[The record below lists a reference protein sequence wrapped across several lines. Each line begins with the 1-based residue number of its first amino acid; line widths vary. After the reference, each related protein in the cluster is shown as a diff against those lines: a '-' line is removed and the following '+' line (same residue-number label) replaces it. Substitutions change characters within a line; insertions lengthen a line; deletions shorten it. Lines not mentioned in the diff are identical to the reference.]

1 MLYLLGI
8 SVIGRILGSDT
19 LFTRNIRLV
28 EVKTAIPVLLDVIKN
43 FASTTLVSLAALKK
57 KDVFI
62 IKD

>member
-28 EVKTAIPVLLDVIKN
+28 DVKTAIPVLLDVIKN
-43 FASTTLVSLAALKK
+43 FESTTLVSLAALKK
-57 KDVFI
+57 K
-62 IKD
+62 KMCS